1 MIENLNGLHEIV
13 TYKEN
18 TNLRLYTNTQAEDY
32 PNHWHTPLEIIMPLE
47 NTYSVE
53 VNQSTILLNPDD
65 IIFISPG

>member
-32 PNHWHTPLEIIMPLE
+32 PNHWHTPHAAGEH
-47 NTYSVE
+47 
-53 VNQSTILLNPDD
+53 
-65 IIFISPG
+65 IFCRSQPEYDSIKP